1 MSRTMQEDG
10 DMNLFHSCFA
20 VEAEEISKTLTKVS
34 FRVEK
39 QTQKSNLTSTEGNA
53 LIL

>member
-20 VEAEEISKTLTKVS
+20 LEAEEISKTLTRVS

-39 QTQKSNLTSTEGNA
+39 QTKKSNLNSTEGNA
-53 LIL
+53 LKL